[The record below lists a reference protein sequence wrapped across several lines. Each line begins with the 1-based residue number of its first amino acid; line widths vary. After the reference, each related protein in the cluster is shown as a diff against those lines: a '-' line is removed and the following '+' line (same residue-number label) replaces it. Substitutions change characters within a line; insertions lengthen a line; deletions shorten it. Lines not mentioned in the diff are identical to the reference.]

1 MKDVFRTRIPGVEG
15 VWPAGRRFEALKWKK
30 HFKSKFVQKK
40 VSIKF
45 WDPFRSI
52 PRGNLRLLRAQTFD
66 FSYPY
71 PRAPGDSAR
80 GASVRPRARLNADW
94 GQKA

>member
-1 MKDVFRTRIPGVEG
+1 MEG

-80 GASVRPRARLNADW
+80 GASVRPRARLNAD
-94 GQKA
+94 